1 MDAIESA
8 STENT
13 IAEKP
18 FKKIPS
24 VLLDSLV
31 EEPKRRRAVP
41 HHLLESSTFVLSDCS
56 PTLERSLEELLY
68 YFSQLTGKALTPL
81 FNLCLPVSPNLGRRS
96 QERNNGGTG

>member
-1 MDAIESA
+1 MDVIESA

-56 PTLERSLEELLY
+56 
-68 YFSQLTGKALTPL
+68 
-81 FNLCLPVSPNLGRRS
+81 
-96 QERNNGGTG
+96 